1 MHRSSNI
8 LLNAVIAFTAACSSL
23 SAIEVRFVPLNGE
36 IASRMIGIRDDKEL
50 LPLKGLDAM
59 KRSDPLSCVIG
70 EQALQ
75 LVAIDREGDN
85 GKPAS
90 VAIGISPAMK
100 SPLVVILPDSDHP
113 TGLRTIAIED
123 SDDAFQWGCL
133 LFINTS
139 GGPLTLQIDKEKKSL
154 PEDKSPVVIQPGGA
168 MRNMGVQIYK
178 EEQPDEVLY
187 SAVWEHDP
195 DFRKMI
201 VIVPPKN
208 EKASAFDLVI
218 IPQDKRVKP

>member
-1 MHRSSNI
+1 MHRSSTLI
-8 LLNAVIAFTAACSSL
+8 LNTFIAFTGLCSSL
-23 SAIEVRFVPLNGE
+23 SAIDVRFLPLNAE
-36 IASRMIGIRDDKEL
+36 IASRMMGVRDDKEL

-75 LVAIDREGDN
+75 LVALDREGAD

-90 VAIGISPAMK
+90 VAIGISSTLK
-100 SPLVVILPDSDHP
+100 SPLVLILPDAEHP
-113 TGLRTIAIED
+113 TGLRTITIED
-123 SDDAFQWGCL
+123 VDDAFQWGGL

-139 GGPLTLQIDKEKKSL
+139 DGPLMIQIDKDKKNL
-154 PEDKSPVVIQPGGA
+154 PADKSPVSIHPGGTL
-168 MRNMGVQIYK
+168 RNMGVQIYK

-187 SAVWEHDP
+187 SAVWEHNP
-195 DFRKMI
+195 DFRKII

-208 EKASAFDLVI
+208 AKASPFDLII
-218 IPQDKRVKP
+218 IPQDRRVKH

>member
-1 MHRSSNI
+1 MQRVSTLI
-8 LLNAVIAFTAACSSL
+8 LKAAIALSVVCPSL

-36 IASRMIGIRDDKEL
+36 IASRMMGIRDDKEL

-59 KRSDPLSCVIG
+59 KRSDPLSCVVG

-75 LVAIDREGDN
+75 LVALDREGDD

-90 VAIGISPAMK
+90 IAIGISPALK
-100 SPLVVILPDSDHP
+100 SPLVLILPDTEHP
-113 TGLRTIAIED
+113 AGLRTIAIED

-139 GGPLTLQIDKEKKSL
+139 GGPLMIQLDKEKKKL
-154 PEDKSPVVIQPGGA
+154 PEDQSPVVIQPGGA
-168 MRNMGVQIYK
+168 PRNMGVQIYK
-178 EEQPDEVLY
+178 EKDPDEVLY

-195 DFRKMI
+195 AFRKMI

-208 EKASAFDLVI
+208 AKANAFDLVI
-218 IPQDKRVKP
+218 IPQDKRVNH